1 MLASKQAIWFKNCE
15 IGEGTKRQAQRFRH
29 EKQQSQAEFKNI
41 LEKSCIEKDTAMGVK
56 LLEMTL
62 SQPTAATPPT
72 GDKMYNPRFPPPL
85 IYYPVSLV
93 HSGCTSNQLL
103 SLHQTSLHLSVL

>member
-1 MLASKQAIWFKNCE
+1 MQASKQAIWFKNCE
-15 IGEGTKRQAQRFRH
+15 IDEGTKRQAQRFRH

-72 GDKMYNPRFPPPL
+72 GDKRYNPRLPPL
-85 IYYPVSLV
+85 PK
-93 HSGCTSNQLL
+93 L
-103 SLHQTSLHLSVL
+103 SITL